1 MREGPCWVP
10 GTVVEIL
17 GPVSCLICVQNGE
30 VWHRHIDHLW
40 NGGASPP
47 DTERVEAHSTDTED
61 DVFSSEPLVIQPSS
75 EDSSFIVTQTN
86 PGPLLRTVALS
97 QTRQL
102 NNDIRHIF
110 AIRQIVSCDFSAKEQ
125 CD

>member
-17 GPVSCLICVQNGE
+17 GPVLCLICVQNGE
-30 VWHRHIDHLW
+30 LWHRPIDHLR

-47 DTERVEAHSTDTED
+47 DTERVEAYSSYTED
-61 DVFSSEPLVIQPSS
+61 DAFSSEPLVIQPSL

-86 PGPLLRTVALS
+86 PESTSQNSGSVTDQTVEQRYSAC
-97 QTRQL
+97 
-102 NNDIRHIF
+102 IF
-110 AIRQIVSCDFSAKEQ
+110 NPPDCFM
-125 CD
+125 